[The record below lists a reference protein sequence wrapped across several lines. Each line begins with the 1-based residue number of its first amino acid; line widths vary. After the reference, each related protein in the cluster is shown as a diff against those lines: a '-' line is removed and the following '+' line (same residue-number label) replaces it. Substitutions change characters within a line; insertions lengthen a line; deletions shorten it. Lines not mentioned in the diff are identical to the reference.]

1 MQLDKRIFLN
11 GYIIAE
17 TGLLIGGTD
26 TGQGLSGA
34 DKVVLRNPINER
46 PFIPGSSLK
55 GKLRMLLEQLSGEY
69 SEPAEKKSASD
80 IHKKI
85 ARLLGKISD
94 DRAESPRML
103 IIRDA
108 KLANHKYLEEQEQ
121 LDMPYTEL
129 KTEVSIDRITAKATP
144 HCYERVPAGSVFSF
158 EMILSTYDFGKSK
171 DEAKQYVE
179 LILTALLLLQDDYL
193 GANGSRGYGKVKFH
207 VNDVKMRDCE
217 GYINNAE
224 PIDFTEVNIPNE
236 LKLEQSAL
244 EEINAQISK

>member
-1 MQLDKRIFLN
+1 MQLDKRIFLK

-34 DKVVLRNPINER
+34 DKVVLRNPIDER
-46 PFIPGSSLK
+46 PFIPGSSIK
-55 GKLRMLLEQLSGEY
+55 GKMRMLLDQLAGIY
-69 SEPAEKKSASD
+69 SETDEKKTASE

-108 KLANHKYLEEQEQ
+108 NLVNHKYLEAQEH
-121 LDMPYTEL
+121 LDLPYTEL

-144 HCYERVPAGSVFSF
+144 HCYERVPSGAVFCF

-171 DEAKQYVE
+171 DDAKQYVE

-193 GANGSRGYGKVKFH
+193 GANGSRGYGKVRFH
-207 VNDVKMRDCE
+207 VNDIKMRDKE
-217 GYINNAE
+217 GYIKNAE
-224 PIDFTEVNIPNE
+224 PIDFTEVNVPAE
-236 LKLEQSAL
+236 LKLEQPVL
-244 EEINAQISK
+244 DEINSQISK